1 MNLELK
7 EWLHLLLR
15 WGHVFA
21 GILWVG
27 TTYYFTWLDGR
38 FAALE
43 KQFNQ
48 TPTAKN
54 PPEKQVWMVHSGGF
68 YVVEK
73 LKVPNVVPEK
83 LHWFRWEAALT
94 WLTGIL
100 LFALVYYHGGLLV
113 SLEDAR
119 ISPAGAIWLSI
130 GLLVATVPVYDLL
143 WFRLLK
149 NERLGVVVSLLLITA
164 LAWFLARFF
173 TGRAAYLQM
182 GAMFGTIMTA
192 NVWMRIL
199 PVQRRMVAALKA
211 GKEPDQAEAARAKA
225 SSKHNTFLVVPVVFM
240 MISNHFPSITYG
252 RSDNWLIL
260 SVLVLLG
267 WGGAKLL
274 RRA

>member
-43 KQFNQ
+43 KRLKEKAGANE
-48 TPTAKN
+48 

-73 LKVPNVVPEK
+73 LKVPNVVPAK

-100 LFALVYYHGGLLV
+100 LFVLVYYHGRILV
-113 SLEDAR
+113 ESEGAR
-119 ISPAGAIWLSI
+119 IAETAAVVLSVALLAAGWL
-130 GLLVATVPVYDLL
+130 VYDVL
-143 WFRLLK
+143 WSSRLFT
-149 NERLGVVVSLLLITA
+149 NEKVGVVVSYSLIVGTTWLL
-164 LAWFLARFF
+164 F
-173 TGRAAYLQM
+173 
-182 GAMFGTIMTA
+182 
-192 NVWMRIL
+192 
-199 PVQRRMVAALKA
+199 
-211 GKEPDQAEAARAKA
+211 
-225 SSKHNTFLVVPVVFM
+225 
-240 MISNHFPSITYG
+240 
-252 RSDNWLIL
+252 
-260 SVLVLLG
+260 
-267 WGGAKLL
+267 
-274 RRA
+274 